1 MPYNKRTGVTT
12 VIKVVKHLCG
22 IYDVFSPKI
31 IAWVNASSIST
42 SDKAMVIAWLGNAT
56 TVCSL
61 LRTIP
66 DD

>member
-1 MPYNKRTGVTT
+1 
-12 VIKVVKHLCG
+12 
-22 IYDVFSPKI
+22 
-31 IAWVNASSIST
+31 VNASSIST